1 MDIKALEEVDLRA
14 ATAPLNR
21 AGTAFLPSVRT
32 AAQLRERARLQV
44 LDLKLSRAA
53 VLSAGPDGEPPQ
65 TGGCCLIERDGDEA
79 FVVGVSAEPL
89 MHQRG
94 GWVGLVEAALAAA
107 AKAGVRRVTAE
118 ASEHDP
124 GQLGGLQAARFS
136 RARELARYTLPGA
149 PNRSLVP
156 EDLGDDSAAPAPAGG
171 GRYARAVSIDVAL
184 PLLQTESPTFGRRPE
199 VLRKLAPLYTVR
211 ALFEGDRPVA
221 AVVVERE
228 RKLLV
233 ALGGE
238 PEAAAQLA
246 ALAAARYEA
255 RFVDAVPEGDPMA
268 GPLEQAGFQRAAVRV
283 ELART
288 L

>member
-1 MDIKALEEVDLRA
+1 MEIKALEEVDLRA

-21 AGTAFLPSVRT
+21 AGTVFLPAVRT
-32 AAQLRERARLQV
+32 AAQLRERAKLGV
-44 LDLKLSRAA
+44 LDLKLSAAA
-53 VLSAGPDGEPPQ
+53 VLSEGPA
-65 TGGCCLIERDGDEA
+65 GCCLIERDGEEA
-79 FVVGVSAEPL
+79 FVVGVAAEPL

-94 GWVGLVEAALAAA
+94 GWVGLLEAALATA
-107 AKAGVRRVTAE
+107 AKAGVRRVTVE
-118 ASEHDP
+118 ASEHDT

-136 RARELARYTLPGA
+136 RSRELSRYTLPTA
-149 PNRSLVP
+149 PNHALVP
-156 EDLGDDSAAPAPAGG
+156 EDLGDDSAAVPTGS
-171 GRYARAVSIDVAL
+171 RYARAVSIDVAL
-184 PLLQTESPTFGRRPE
+184 PLLLSEAPPFSRRPE

-211 ALFEGDRPVA
+211 ALFEGDRPIA

-233 ALGGE
+233 AVGGE

-255 RFVDAVPEGDPMA
+255 RFVDAVPEGDAMA
-268 GPLEQAGFQRAAVRV
+268 AALVKAGFQLAAARV
-283 ELART
+283 ELARA